1 MAATLQQLSRDDLGT
16 LWRDRMPQDFP
27 KEEIKPLSLLL
38 SLYDRGQNRT
48 FALTDGGETLAYAIL
63 EVPDR
68 GDVWLLDYL
77 AVSSAARGRGLG
89 SRVLSLLPAVL
100 PDARAVMAE
109 IERIDCA
116 PDADALEVRTRRKRF
131 YLRNGLRET
140 GVFTRADGGIDY
152 EILSLACRSH
162 AVGGDAADA
171 MENIYRT
178 FFRPGEYTILS
189 PEHACL

>member
-1 MAATLQQLSRDDLGT
+1 MQSRLKPLGRDDLIR
-16 LWRDRMPQDFP
+16 LWHEQMPLDFP
-27 KEEIKPLSLLL
+27 REEIKPLPLLL
-38 SLYDRGQNRT
+38 SLYDRGQNHT
-48 FALTDGGETLAYAIL
+48 FALTDGDDTLAYAIL

-68 GDVWLLDYL
+68 GDIWLLDYL

-89 SRVLSLLPAVL
+89 STVLSLLPASL
-100 PDARAVMAE
+100 PGARTVMAE

-116 PDADALEVRTRRKRF
+116 PDADARETRTRRKRF
-131 YLRNGLRET
+131 YLQNGLRET
-140 GVFTRADGGIDY
+140 GIFTRADGGIDY

-178 FFRPGEYTILS
+178 FFRPGEYMIQS
-189 PEHACL
+189 AASKCL